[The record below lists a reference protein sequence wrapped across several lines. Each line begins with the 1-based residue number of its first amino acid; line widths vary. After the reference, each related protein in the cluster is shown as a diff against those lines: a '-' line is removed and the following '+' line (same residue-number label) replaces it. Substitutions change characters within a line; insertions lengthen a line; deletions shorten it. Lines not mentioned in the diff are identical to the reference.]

1 MNDTC
6 ARFLAPARPGLW
18 SEVDDLSPLPCG
30 YDERSLKVE
39 RGFHAACE
47 DLAPQRKL
55 VVYPGLEPFPL
66 GNAVQA
72 MPLAALCAEL
82 KQA

>member
-1 MNDTC
+1 MGAATC
-6 ARFLAPARPGLW
+6 AVRR
-18 SEVDDLSPLPCG
+18 
-30 YDERSLKVE
+30 
-39 RGFHAACE
+39 E
-47 DLAPQRKL
+47 DLTPQREL